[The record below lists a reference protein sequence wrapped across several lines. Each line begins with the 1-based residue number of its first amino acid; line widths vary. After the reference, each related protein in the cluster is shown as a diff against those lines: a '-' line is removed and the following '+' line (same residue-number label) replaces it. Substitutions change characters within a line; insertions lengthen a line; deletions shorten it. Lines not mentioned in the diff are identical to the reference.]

1 MGLIRGLKKKKPEQL
16 MFLMQPDLKCKGDSV
31 PEHICSLLRYP
42 SGAAGGGV
50 SASAAAAAERAAAPR
65 AERSTNLHP
74 KLAQDRP
81 VAEPAV
87 LCHRLSK
94 AEQPGRQPIWPAGQ
108 HAPQTWGK

>member
-1 MGLIRGLKKKKPEQL
+1 M
-16 MFLMQPDLKCKGDSV
+16 KGEFNLSASS
-31 PEHICSLLRYP
+31 CLLHYP

-65 AERSTNLHP
+65 ANLHP

-87 LCHRLSK
+87 LCHRL
-94 AEQPGRQPIWPAGQ
+94 AAAGQPGRQPIWPAGQ
-108 HAPQTWGK
+108 RAPQARGE